1 MNLEIL
7 NGSGLAIQE
16 ENIRRLK
23 HAMDQEPITKIL
35 NLATNQFHILLEFVG
50 KRKVLRVQVQVQ
62 DTINTKSLILKLC
75 LVIIKH

>member
-50 KRKVLRVQVQVQ
+50 KRKVLRVQVQ

>member
-35 NLATNQFHILLEFVG
+35 NLATNQFHIILEFVG
-50 KRKVLRVQVQVQ
+50 KRKVLRVQVQ